1 MILYWQKV
9 VFSKGHNFSNFQP
22 TEHWEDKKWHGSR
35 QRLNS
40 TMKTP
45 IIKWENFVLI
55 LFCQFFVCLYL
66 IIVLSKNI
74 FVHTIMAWG
83 QVILESLLSIEL
95 CNDCIVV
102 IAHPYHGN
110 VVFIVHFYIITTFM
124 LPPGLQ
130 AISGRPELF
139 KQRSKRCKNWA
150 NINDVRDYHMSRS
163 CPSKIIDDEY
173 KWSRI

>member
-1 MILYWQKV
+1 MTWKQTTFELNHENPNYKMRKLCLDSILSV
-9 VFSKGHNFSNFQP
+9 
-22 TEHWEDKKWHGSR
+22 
-35 QRLNS
+35 
-40 TMKTP
+40 
-45 IIKWENFVLI
+45 
-55 LFCQFFVCLYL
+55 FFVCLYL

-83 QVILESLLSIEL
+83 QVILESLLSIGL

-124 LPPGLQ
+124 LPSGLQ

>member
-1 MILYWQKV
+1 M
-9 VFSKGHNFSNFQP
+9 
-22 TEHWEDKKWHGSR
+22 
-35 QRLNS
+35 
-40 TMKTP
+40 
-45 IIKWENFVLI
+45 
-55 LFCQFFVCLYL
+55 
-66 IIVLSKNI
+66 LSKNI
-74 FVHTIMAWG
+74 FILLFTQYNDIG

-110 VVFIVHFYIITTFM
+110 VVFIVHFYIITTFFM

-139 KQRSKRCKNWA
+139 KQRSKRCKNCA
-150 NINDVRDYHMSRS
+150 DINDVRDYHMSRS

-173 KWSRI
+173 KWS